1 MLKRLFYAL
10 IMTLCISGCTGATAP
25 KIRVAALLKSSTNP
39 FFALMWEGIKSEADR
54 QGMKVDLYWAEKEEN
69 FAFQHEFLQ
78 TRTKDYDA
86 LILAP
91 SNPADAKALLSG
103 WKSAGKR
110 VVVLDEGI
118 PLSEGEQASSYFD
131 SFIATDNAA
140 GGRLVAEYSKSH
152 LKPGDT
158 VVVVGGFDFDKPR
171 TAAFEARI
179 SQLVPD
185 LRIVRHLGYFDR
197 NKSKQLV
204 RKQIRKFAAAKV
216 IYCANDHMALGVI
229 EELKLARVQ
238 VMPIIVGYDSI
249 RAAQEAILRGD
260 LSASV
265 VQFPAR
271 MGQEGVRT
279 LKQLVEGRLVSG
291 TILIPPQLSV
301 LRPSVQTVGLDQYSA
316 VNNGAAH
323 EQQ

>member
-10 IMTLCISGCTGATAP
+10 IMTLCISGCTGVSAP

-54 QGMKVDLYWAEKEEN
+54 QGLKVDLYWAEKEEN
-69 FAFQHEFLQ
+69 FAFQREFLQ
-78 TRTKDYDA
+78 NRAEDYDA

-91 SNPADAKALLSG
+91 SSPVDAKALLAH

-118 PLSEGEQASSYFD
+118 PLLPGEKASTYYD

-140 GGRLVAEYSKSH
+140 GGRLVAEYTKGH
-152 LKPGDT
+152 LTAGDT
-158 VVVVGGFDFDKPR
+158 VVVIAGFDFDKPR
-171 TAAFEARI
+171 TAAFEGRI
-179 SQLVPD
+179 HQLVPD
-185 LRIVRHLGYFDR
+185 LRVIRHLGYFDR
-197 NKSKQLV
+197 LKSKQIARRQL
-204 RKQIRKFAAAKV
+204 RTFAAAKV
-216 IYCANDHMALGVI
+216 IYCANDHMALGVL
-229 EELKLARVQ
+229 EELKMAGTKK
-238 VMPIIVGYDSI
+238 MPLIVGYDSI
-249 RAAQEAILRGD
+249 RAAHEAILRGE
-260 LSASV
+260 LAASV

-279 LKQLVEGRLVSG
+279 LKQLIEGGLVSE

-301 LRPSVQTVGLDQYSA
+301 LRPSVQTVGLEQFSA
-316 VNNGAAH
+316 VEKEAAR
-323 EQQ
+323 E